1 MMADHALERR
11 IARLL
16 VVGSHG
22 PRRRA
27 PRVARGLH
35 RHQAL
40 LVHRAM
46 ALHAPAHGELRPGH
60 GHPRE
65 IHRVVGEALPRP
77 RVHLLH
83 GLDAA
88 VTGLTDEPCLD
99 VILVRELRVLRQ
111 AEHADPWNG
120 LLLLPVAVELLHLL
134 VALRG
139 HHLVATHT
147 LLHRRDAGGA
157 AAARIRV
164 AVLAADLI

>member
-11 IARLL
+11 IARFL
-16 VVGSHG
+16 VVGSHW

-35 RHQAL
+35 GHQAL

-46 ALHAPAHGELRPGH
+46 ALHAPTHGELRPGH
-60 GHPRE
+60 RHPRQV
-65 IHRVVGEALPRP
+65 HQVVADVLSRP

-88 VTGLTDEPCLD
+88 VTSLADQPRLN
-99 VILVRELRVLRQ
+99 VIHVRELHVLRQ
-111 AEHADPWNG
+111 AEHADPWNR
-120 LLLLPVAVELLHLL
+120 LLLVPIAVELLHLL

-139 HHLVATHT
+139 HHLVASHA
-147 LLHRRDAGGA
+147 LLTDGMP
-157 AAARIRV
+157 AARLRR
-164 AVLAADLI
+164 ALAWQYWQAI